1 MSYSITTNVI
11 LTFSDQF
18 VSDVM
23 TTAVEEGMDYWADFD
38 VIVRDTNRNVVA
50 FAGEALGDS
59 DMFFDIKGEDIV
71 HAFGLIVSD
80 ERYDIELRQAILEQD
95 AGMIDVDYADIIVQV
110 AAFGEIVYG

>member
-50 FAGEALGDS
+50 FAGAP
-59 DMFFDIKGEDIV
+59 
-71 HAFGLIVSD
+71 
-80 ERYDIELRQAILEQD
+80 
-95 AGMIDVDYADIIVQV
+95 
-110 AAFGEIVYG
+110 